1 MLKKII
7 CTHGGGRF
15 GNQLINYIH
24 LVALGLEHPSL
35 KIEQWELNKYLSLT
49 DGKFIVSNG
58 KLSKL
63 NRVRPLSILNNWT
76 FVATSKIK
84 ILISRVKITLNHLYF
99 HLHPKSHS
107 AIIGESGGNIGF
119 LPGKHHRQI
128 ILDEIF
134 LNSADEVVCLAG
146 WEFRNWDL
154 VNKWKNEIT
163 SHLKHILLK
172 REESPNIGKLGV
184 HIRGNDFKTYQGGT
198 LYLSD
203 KEWHLAIKRFERQ
216 HNSEVKSHIY
226 MSDENKDWKQFT
238 EQYVNS
244 TISTGSVGGE
254 GDLFDGFA
262 DLLSCQWIITT
273 GSTFA
278 LMASWIGD
286 IETYSANDLIEKNKT
301 HPVNTDDW
309 SKHDYFKYNWI

>member
-15 GNQLINYIH
+15 GNQLISYIH

-35 KIEQWELNKYLSLT
+35 KIEQWELNKYLAST
-49 DGKFIVSNG
+49 DGKSIVANG
-58 KLSKL
+58 KLAKL
-63 NRVRPLSILNNWT
+63 NKVRPLPIVNNWT
-76 FVATSKIK
+76 SVLISKINT
-84 ILISRVKITLNHLYF
+84 LISRVKITLYHLYF
-99 HLHPKSHS
+99 HLNPKSQS

-119 LPGKHHRQI
+119 LPGKYHRKI
-128 ILDEIF
+128 TLDEIF

-163 SHLKHILLK
+163 SHLKPILLK
-172 REESPNIGKLGV
+172 REESANIGKLGV
-184 HIRGNDFKTYQGGT
+184 HIRGNDFRSYQGGT

-203 KEWHLAIKRFERQ
+203 EEWHIAIKRFERQ

-238 EQYVNS
+238 EQYENS
-244 TISTGSVGGE
+244 AISTGSVGGE
-254 GDLFDGFA
+254 GDLFDAFA

-278 LMASWIGD
+278 LMASWISD
-286 IETYSANDLIEKNKT
+286 IETYSANDIIEKNKT
-301 HPVNTDDW
+301 HLVNTDDW
-309 SKHDYFKYNWI
+309 SKHDHFKYNWI